1 MARQPTLPPG
11 SYYDVELEGYVLP
24 HEPEWSA
31 TKFASSA
38 EEPLPVCPCGTAAS
52 LLIFTSIQPLDDE
65 ARAMAKGGELSNITG
80 LCLGCAKKTGMV
92 MREMQS
98 GREDAPEALGD
109 G

>member
-1 MARQPTLPPG
+1 MNATLPPG
-11 SYYDVELEGYVLP
+11 SYFDTELDRYVLP
-24 HEPEWSA
+24 HETVWDA
-31 TKFASSA
+31 VKFSSA
-38 EEPLPVCPCGTAAS
+38 AEEALPACPCGTAAS